1 MRQAKDQN
9 LRSLLR
15 TPNSLPVR
23 QAGELRT
30 RQLKK
35 VLLIFPREKGIK
47 FSNDTLFP
55 FPILGLTLLAALFP
69 KTYEV
74 KIINEVIEKVDFNAD
89 VDLVGITGLTCVI
102 KRAYAIADRFRERG
116 VKVIL
121 GGVHPSLLAEEAKE
135 HADSVFIGEAEGM
148 LEKILQDFEAGELKP
163 YYKNREWSD
172 LKGIPLPRRDLL
184 GKHYSPFFK
193 AVETTRGCPNRCEFC
208 SVPTINGKRYRIRPL
223 EEVDQE
229 LSAII
234 KKRGEYLFLADDNVT
249 AREDYALGLFEVFK
263 RHEVK
268 WMGFTTIKIAMNEG
282 LLRKARESGCIS
294 LFIGFESL
302 LQENL
307 DGVSK
312 QFVNAKELSNWVKT
326 IQRHQIGIHGSFI
339 FGFDGDDPTI
349 FKKTVEFVQ
358 KNNMELPSFS
368 ILTPFPGTLLQKRL
382 EEEGRIFD
390 RDWSHY
396 DMSHVVYKPKKMT
409 VQELQEGY
417 LWAQKYI
424 CAPRSILKRLLWGP
438 KHHFLYFLMS
448 NFVLRG
454 AQMKVIRR
462 IKDKEFPYE
471 NSTHLG
477 QP

>member
-1 MRQAKDQN
+1 MINPHSEFRNSQ
-9 LRSLLR
+9 LR
-15 TPNSLPVR
+15 
-23 QAGELRT
+23 
-30 RQLKK
+30 K

-47 FSNDTLFP
+47 FSNDTRYP
-55 FPILGLTLLAALFP
+55 FPVLGLTLLASLFP
-69 KTYEV
+69 KNYEV
-74 KIINEVIEKVDFNAD
+74 RIINEVIEEVDFDID

-102 KRAYAIADRFRERG
+102 KRAYAIADQFRKKG

-121 GGVHPSLLAEEAKE
+121 GGIHPSLLPEEAKE
-135 HADSVFIGEAEGM
+135 HADSVVVGEAEGILGKV
-148 LEKILQDFEAGELKP
+148 LEDFEAGELKP
-163 YYKNREWSD
+163 FYKNQDWSN
-172 LKGIPLPRRDLL
+172 LTGMPFPRRDLL
-184 GKHYSPFFK
+184 GKQYTPFFR
-193 AVETTRGCPNRCEFC
+193 VIETTRGCPNRCEFC

-234 KKRGEYLFLADDNVT
+234 KKKGEYLFLADDNVT
-249 AREDYALGLFEVFK
+249 AKEDYALGLFEIFK
-263 RHEVK
+263 RHGVK
-268 WMGFTTIKIAMNEG
+268 WMGFTTIKIAMNEE
-282 LLRKARESGCIS
+282 LLEKARESGCIS

-307 DGVSK
+307 DNVSK
-312 QFVNAKELSNWVKT
+312 RFVNAKELSNLVKT
-326 IQRHQIGIHGSFI
+326 IQHHQIGIHGSFI

-358 KNNMELPSFS
+358 RNNIELPTFS
-368 ILTPFPGTLLQKRL
+368 ILTPFPGTPLQERL
-382 EEEGRIFD
+382 EEEGRILD

-396 DMSHVVYKPKKMT
+396 DMSHVVFKPEKMT

-438 KHHFLYFLMS
+438 KHHFFYFLMS

-454 AQMKVIRR
+454 AQMEVIRR
-462 IKDKEFPYE
+462 IKNKELLYE
-471 NSTHLG
+471 NSAPLR